1 MHGALCFTV
10 HLHISWLPLLSLTHT
25 LSSHF
30 IREIQN
36 ISHSSQYAAT
46 APWAPPLFN
55 GTPTSIVRGA
65 KRLIDHSRK
74 LQDDVVRNVKTNE
87 ATFANVLGPL
97 SHTENALHVE
107 SNILCFYKEVPT
119 DSELR
124 DASGEAQKLLSGFAI
139 ETAMREDIF
148 QLVNAIVD
156 KNEALDPE
164 SSHLLQKQHKDTSE
178 TD

>member
-1 MHGALCFTV
+1 
-10 HLHISWLPLLSLTHT
+10 
-25 LSSHF
+25 
-30 IREIQN
+30 
-36 ISHSSQYAAT
+36 
-46 APWAPPLFN
+46 
-55 GTPTSIVRGA
+55 
-65 KRLIDHSRK
+65 
-74 LQDDVVRNVKTNE
+74 VKTNE

-97 SHTENALHVE
+97 SHTEENAVHVE

-139 ETAMREDIF
+139 ETAMCEDIF